1 MEKVYQFLK
10 IIVILLLLTYF
21 LGLVFD
27 SQVLFIAFEEKESK
41 MVGDIL
47 LKIFNLK

>member
-27 SQVLFIAFEEKESK
+27 AQVLFIAFEEKESK